1 MKVKAIN
8 AERAGAHLVIVVS
21 DSDVSTNEMLS
32 NANNLS
38 QLNSDIPTLII
49 SKSEGELLQKNYRK
63 SKEILL
69 KFQMPIPRSQQVTL
83 DFYIVPTDTKAYSLI
98 RSFQDYAVKFEN
110 NLQTNFNFLKANDP
124 NDANLDK
131 ITRIVNCLN
140 YAILFDVLGN
150 FSEFCVNKGV
160 VSPECLQDQIDA
172 MENKYIAQ
180 ARRCVQ
186 RNEPIAFLSQTHLHN
201 SVGKNRRSYVY
212 INGKNFHGSWKAE
225 NLFEAVCGGFT
236 HAPEYCVYI
245 NNKYTPNTHYHDI
258 KYRVKKDRI
267 ITILSNVAIALF
279 LLILAA
285 ISLFLIYEKIYKQML
300 EVKTGEIV
308 RQSVIEYQTIRNNE

>member
-1 MKVKAIN
+1 M
-8 AERAGAHLVIVVS
+8 VIIIS
-21 DSDVSTNEMLS
+21 DSEAATNEMLS
-32 NANNLS
+32 SLNS
-38 QLNSDIPTLII
+38 MPQLNSDIPTLII
-49 SKSEGELLQKNYRK
+49 SKTEIDVLYKNSLK

-69 KFQMPIPRSQQVTL
+69 KFQMPIPRTDHVTL
-83 DFYIVPTDTKAYSLI
+83 DFYIVPTDTKTYAFI

-110 NLQTNFNFLKANDP
+110 NLRTNFNFLKANDS

-131 ITRIVNCLN
+131 ITRIVNCLS

-150 FSEFCVNKGV
+150 FSEFCVSKGNIT
-160 VSPECLQDQIDA
+160 PACLQDQIDA

-186 RNEPIAFLSQTHLHN
+186 KNEPIAFLSQTHLHN
-201 SVGKNRRSYVY
+201 SSGTKKSYVY
-212 INGKNFHGSWKAE
+212 VNGKNFHGSWKAD

-267 ITILSNVAIALF
+267 ITILSNIAVALF
-279 LLILAA
+279 LLILAGVC
-285 ISLFLIYEKIYKQML
+285 LFLIYEKVYKQML

-308 RQSVIEYQTIRNNE
+308 RQSVIDYETIRNNE

>member
-1 MKVKAIN
+1 MAI
-8 AERAGAHLVIVVS
+8 IVS
-21 DSDVSTNEMLS
+21 DSEAATNEMLS
-32 NANNLS
+32 SLNS
-38 QLNSDIPTLII
+38 MPQLNSDISTLII
-49 SKSEGELLQKNYRK
+49 YKTEIDVLYKNYLK

-69 KFQMPIPRSQQVTL
+69 KFQMPIPRTDHVTL
-83 DFYIVPTDTKAYSLI
+83 DFYIVPTDTKTYGFI

-110 NLQTNFNFLKANDP
+110 SLRTNFNFLKANDS
-124 NDANLDK
+124 NDSNLDK
-131 ITRIVNCLN
+131 ITRIVNCLS

-150 FSEFCVNKGV
+150 FNEFCVSKGNIT
-160 VSPECLQDQIDA
+160 PDCLQDQIDA

-186 RNEPIAFLSQTHLHN
+186 KNEPIAFLSQTHLHN
-201 SVGKNRRSYVY
+201 SSGSKKSYVY
-212 INGKNFHGSWKAE
+212 VNGKNFHGSWKAD

-245 NNKYTPNTHYHDI
+245 NNKYSPNTHYHDI

-267 ITILSNVAIALF
+267 ITILSNIAVALF
-279 LLILAA
+279 LLIL
-285 ISLFLIYEKIYKQML
+285 SGVCLFFIYEKVYKQML

-308 RQSVIEYQTIRNNE
+308 RQSVIDYETIRNNE